1 MATEILYSGLGDL
14 MLSSILH
21 QELQLLLADRSS
33 IWGHPALV
41 YLGDLQGAGSTA
53 IKSAQAGL
61 DGYDEMAAV
70 AEGSSTSNTAL
81 TDGSATAT
89 IARQALQY
97 QMSDLAGMVGANG
110 LDPVRLAASMVG
122 SASMR
127 FTTMIAALAS
137 GFSQSV
143 GSTGVD
149 MSVDDF
155 FDADIALSLNSNPA
169 QRLCMLHP
177 RQVAD
182 LRTSLRAEGGAIQ
195 FMAATAEMLMAKGP
209 GFVGSFLGVDI
220 FQSSKIA
227 TANAGADRAGMMFCR
242 GAMVYADGTPRSI
255 VGAGGVIQPAG
266 SKIVV
271 EFERDAAGA
280 LTKVVG
286 NYYVG
291 VAENQDL
298 MGVGIVTDA

>member
-1 MATEILYSGLGDL
+1 MANEVFYSSHGDL
-14 MLSSILH
+14 MLSAVLH

-41 YLGDLQGAGSTA
+41 YLGDLQGAGSTT

-70 AEGSSTSNTAL
+70 SEGSSTSNTAL
-81 TDGSATAT
+81 TDGSASAT

-97 QMSDLAGMVGANG
+97 QMSDLFGLVGANG

-127 FTTMIAALAS
+127 FTSMVAALAS

-143 GSTGVD
+143 GDTGVD

-155 FDADIALSLNSNPA
+155 FDADITLSLSSNAA
-169 QRLCMLHP
+169 QRIAMLHP
-177 RQVAD
+177 VQVSD
-182 LRTSLRAEGGAIQ
+182 LRTSLRAEGGAVQ
-195 FMAATAEMLMAKGP
+195 FMEATKEMLMTKGP
-209 GFVGSFLGVDI
+209 GFVGTFLGVDI
-220 FQSSKIA
+220 FNSSKCPL
-227 TANAGADRAGMMFCR
+227 ANSSADRAGMMFCR
-242 GAMVYADGTPRSI
+242 EAIVYADGTPRPIVQANSI
-255 VGAGGVIQPAG
+255 IVPAG

-291 VAENQDL
+291 VAVGQDL